1 MFNCHIFFLHFQC
14 QQFFDDFFSM
24 QEIKKPITVVT
35 EISSMIKS
43 IK

>member
-1 MFNCHIFFLHFQC
+1 
-14 QQFFDDFFSM
+14 M

>member
-1 MFNCHIFFLHFQC
+1 
-14 QQFFDDFFSM
+14 M

-35 EISSMIKS
+35 EKSSMIKS